1 MPETISA
8 KELRD
13 RLREI
18 VEKVRL
24 GERFTV
30 LYRGRP
36 AFDIVPVGSPPI
48 ESVPLALDPLYQA
61 PATGTSE
68 TGDAATPHDELLYR

>member
-8 KELRD
+8 TELRD
-13 RLREI
+13 RLREV

-24 GERFTV
+24 GARFTV

-36 AFDIVPVGSPPI
+36 AFDIVPIGSPPI
-48 ESVPLALDPLYQA
+48 ENVPLALDSLYQA
-61 PATGTSE
+61 PPVGASE
-68 TGDAATPHDELLYR
+68 TGDAATRHDEVLYR

>member
-8 KELRD
+8 KELWG
-13 RLREI
+13 RLQEV

-36 AFDIVPVGSPPI
+36 AFDIVPATSPPI
-48 ESVPLALDPLYQA
+48 DSVPLKSALYQA
-61 PATGTSE
+61 PAVGASA
-68 TGDAATPHDELLYR
+68 TGDADARHDELLYR